1 MYYRFPCLFFRNTV
15 RSASSC
21 FRVRQ
26 DHYGA
31 RGLWLDHLMLR
42 DSPDHSVLWDPRGL
56 ARPLRALG
64 LLARPLRARGLP
76 RSLSNHGSGT
86 SSLAPRPVDGD
97 CPDHSPTTVQG
108 LFSSATC
115 DLDSHTVE
123 RHLFSLTLLQGSYFA
138 FQQARGTFQHHTLL
152 HLTLRPRVK
161 PGPYKPFR
169 MTCRL
174 NRYN

>member
-1 MYYRFPCLFFRNTV
+1 MTAERHTLFLHRRFFSIIYFVHHVLSFYIFILQGFRPTLGD
-15 RSASSC
+15 SS
-21 FRVRQ
+21 F
-26 DHYGA
+26 
-31 RGLWLDHLMLR
+31 
-42 DSPDHSVLWDPRGL
+42 SPHAVL
-56 ARPLRALG
+56 
-64 LLARPLRARGLP
+64 
-76 RSLSNHGSGT
+76 
-86 SSLAPRPVDGD
+86 GD
-97 CPDHSPTTVQG
+97 CPDHSPTTAQG

-123 RHLFSLTLLQGSYFA
+123 RHLFSLTLLQGSYFTL
-138 FQQARGTFQHHTLL
+138 QQARGTFQHHTLL